1 MNNRVTIADIA
12 QAAGVSPSTVSRALN
27 NQAGIPEGTRHKIQQ
42 IAADLHYRPD
52 VRARNF
58 RLQRSQTVATL
69 LPYQDASR
77 RPISD
82 PFYLEIVGAITDEL
96 DHHGYDSLIA
106 RVHVENDEWCSR
118 YVLDK
123 RVDGILL
130 IDRAVE
136 DAGIRTLQALG
147 ANFVVWG
154 AEVAGQDYV
163 SVGCDGVAGARDAVR
178 HLVEIGR
185 RRIGFIGGFER
196 MVETDARRRG
206 YILGMNEAGLPVNE
220 RLMLFTDFTPEAGG
234 QAVQTLLER
243 APDLD
248 AVFACSD
255 FLAVG
260 VIETL
265 RQQGRT
271 VPDDVSVI
279 GYDDIPLAAYYSPR
293 LSTIHQPIQEG
304 GRLMAQKL
312 LALIDGEKTESA
324 VLVHRLVIRDSSTHS
339 LLIDK

>member
-1 MNNRVTIADIA
+1 MTINRVTISDIA

-27 NQAGIPEGTRHKIQQ
+27 NHAGIPEHTRHKIQQ
-42 IAADLHYRPD
+42 IAAELHYRPD

-58 RLQRSQTVATL
+58 RLQRSGTVATL
-69 LPYQDASR
+69 LPYQDASH

-82 PFYLEIVGAITDEL
+82 PFYLEMVGAITDEL
-96 DHHGYDSLIA
+96 DRHGYDSLIA
-106 RVHVENDEWCSR
+106 RVHVESNEWPSR

-130 IDRAVE
+130 IDRALDDVGLR
-136 DAGIRTLQALG
+136 ALQNLG
-147 ANFVVWG
+147 ANVVVWG
-154 AEVAGQDYV
+154 AHIDGQDYV
-163 SVGCDGVAGARDAVR
+163 SVGCDGVAGARDAVS
-178 HLVEIGR
+178 HLAEVGR

-206 YILGMNEAGLPVNE
+206 YLQGMNKAGLLINE
-220 RLMLFTDFTPEAGG
+220 GLMLFTDFTPEAGSI
-234 QAVQTLLER
+234 AITTLLER
-243 APDLD
+243 APELD

-265 RQQGRT
+265 RQLGKT
-271 VPDDVSVI
+271 VPDNVAVV
-279 GYDDIPLAAYYSPR
+279 GYDDIPLAAYYAPR

-312 LALIDGEKTESA
+312 LALIDGEATESV
-324 VLVHRLVIRDSSTHS
+324 VLPHRLVVRESSG
-339 LLIDK
+339 K